1 MWGCVRH
8 YHFDSKNSA
17 AIDSMVRDQFMP
29 LIRKAKGFV
38 SYHWVDNGK
47 GEAASVSIFQDQA
60 GADESVRLAAD
71 FVAKH
76 ASKLITQKP
85 EVIEG
90 PLVAHS

>member
-1 MWGCVRH
+1 MYGCVRH
-8 YHFDSKNSA
+8 YHFDAKDSA
-17 AIDSMVRDQFMP
+17 EIDTMVRDQFLP

-38 SYHWVDNGK
+38 SYHWIDTGK
-47 GEAASVSIFQDQA
+47 GEAASLSIFQDKA

-76 ASKLITQKP
+76 ASKLVKQKP